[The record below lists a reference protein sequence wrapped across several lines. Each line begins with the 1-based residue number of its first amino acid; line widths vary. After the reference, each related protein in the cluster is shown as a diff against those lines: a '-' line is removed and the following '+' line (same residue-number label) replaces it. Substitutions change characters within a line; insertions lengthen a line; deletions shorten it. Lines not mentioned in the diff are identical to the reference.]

1 MIVPRLKLFFLLV
14 PALFLFGFGCKTLT
28 AEELASIK
36 PVTLNYWTV
45 FDDVAQLKKFAAE
58 YKQTRPYVKINI
70 RQVRYEEFDKLFT
83 NALADNV
90 GPDIVSVHSRWLGRY
105 TQRLS
110 PMPASVVTSRIGIKS
125 KLNKEMTITPETFNL
140 PSRQYVE
147 ANLVQSVGEG
157 IESGGQIYGL
167 PLAVDTLAIYYNKE
181 LLDRSGIPEPPTSW
195 DEFVAAVK
203 KITKFNSNGDIVQ
216 SGVALGTGA
225 NIDNSFDVI
234 SLLMMQNGV
243 NMGQGGSVAFSSGL
257 GKADY
262 THPAL
267 QALRFYTDFANSSKE
282 VYSWNKKMG
291 DAFTAFVQG
300 KTAFYFGYAFDNAR
314 ILARAP
320 GMKLK
325 VIPMLQLNKANPTN
339 VSNFWIQSVVKDA
352 KNQNEA
358 WDFIRYVSTAEN
370 VKIYTDK
377 TGQPSPYRAHIKE
390 QSENVV
396 LAPFVSQVLFAKN
409 WYNGRNIDAA
419 EQAFTTMVEGFL
431 EPYKEKEKPL
441 DRDRELIINA
451 ARVVQQTM

>member
-1 MIVPRLKLFFLLV
+1 M
-14 PALFLFGFGCKTLT
+14 LFGFGCKTLT
-28 AEELASIK
+28 AEEIAAVK
-36 PVTLNYWTV
+36 PMTLNYWTV
-45 FDDVAQLKKFAAE
+45 FDDVAQLKKFAEE
-58 YKQTRPYVKINI
+58 YKQLRPYVKINI

-90 GPDIVSVHSRWLGRY
+90 GPDMVSVHSRWLGRY
-105 TQRLS
+105 VQRLS
-110 PMPASVVTSRIGIKS
+110 PMPASVTTSRIGVKS
-125 KLNKEMTITPETFNL
+125 KLNKEMTITPETANL
-140 PSRQYVE
+140 PSRQYLE
-147 ANLVQSVGEG
+147 GNLVQSVADGVM
-157 IESGGQIYGL
+157 SGGQIYGL

-195 DEFVAAVK
+195 DEFVSAVK
-203 KITKFNSNGDIVQ
+203 KVTKFNSNGDIVQ
-216 SGVALGTGA
+216 SGVALGTGT
-225 NIDNSFDVI
+225 NIDNSFDII

-243 NMGQGGSVAFSSGL
+243 NMGTNGSVAFSSGL

-300 KTAFYFGYAFDNAR
+300 KTAFYFGYAFDTDR

-325 VIPMLQLNKANPTN
+325 VIPIPQLNKANSVN

-358 WDFIRYVSTAEN
+358 WDFIRYISTAEK
-370 VKIYTDK
+370 VKEYTAK

-390 QSENVV
+390 QSENAV

-419 EQAFTTMVEGFL
+419 EQAFNVMVEGFL

-441 DRDRELIINA
+441 DRDRELIINS